1 MRMLLDEIETPAPV
15 VDLAR
20 MERNLGRMADYAAAH
35 RLALRPHI
43 KTHKTPWL
51 AAEQIRRG
59 AVGVTCATPR
69 EAEVMSEVTDDVLV
83 AYPMVGAAKAR
94 RVVSLPDHVRLTVAL
109 DSTRAADDLAAAARE
124 AGRRVSVL
132 VECDLGMRRVGV
144 QTPEEAIA
152 LIKHVTARRELQYA
166 GITFY
171 PGHIREPVDQQD
183 ASLAALSEQL
193 ARLLDALIR
202 AGLEPPVVSGGST
215 PTAWRTHQL
224 RGVTETRPGTYIYN
238 DRTTAAVG
246 ACTTEDC
253 ALTVVA
259 TVVST
264 AVPGQAVIDAGS
276 KSLGREPL
284 RAHGAPASGASRA
297 GEGEGFGVLLENP
310 DVIVRAMSE
319 EHGLLDLSRT
329 RWRPA
334 VGERV
339 RVIPNHVCIVV
350 HLFDVVHGLRGNAV
364 ETSWPVA
371 ARGRL
376 EASGSAVT

>member
-1 MRMLLDEIETPAPV
+1 MTLDEIETPAPV
-15 VDLAR
+15 VDLVH
-20 MERNLGRMADYAAAH
+20 MGRNLDRMADYATAH

-51 AAEQIRRG
+51 AAEQLRRG

-69 EAEVMSEVTDDVLV
+69 EAEVMSEVTDDILV

-94 RVVSLPDHVRLTVAL
+94 RVTSLPDHVRLTVAL
-109 DSTRAADDLAAAARE
+109 DSMRAADDLAAAARE
-124 AGRRVSVL
+124 AGRRVHVL

-144 QTPEEAIA
+144 QTAQAAVA
-152 LIKHVTARRELQYA
+152 LVNHIVARPELQYA

-171 PGHIREPVDQQD
+171 PGHIREPVDEQD
-183 ASLAALSEQL
+183 TSLATLGEQL
-193 ARLLDALIR
+193 ERLLDALRR
-202 AGLEPPVVSGGST
+202 AGVAPAVVSGGST
-215 PTAWRTHQL
+215 PTAWRTHQV
-224 RGVTETRPGTYIYN
+224 RGVTELRPGTYIYN

-253 ALTVVA
+253 ALTVLA

-276 KSLGREPL
+276 KSLGREPM
-284 RAHGAPASGASRA
+284 RGVDGD
-297 GEGEGFGVLLENP
+297 GFGVLLENP

-329 RWRPA
+329 TWRPA
-334 VGERV
+334 VGDRV

-350 HLFDVVHGLRGNAV
+350 HLFDVVHGVRGNTV
-364 ETSWPVA
+364 ETSWAVA
-371 ARGRL
+371 ARGRSESPVSL
-376 EASGSAVT
+376 LRTGE